1 LRIQRKKPKKRMGGT
16 LKESII
22 KERMHMKKNSQCSKV
37 HGKTKAAAYEIRGFE
52 VVPGGGGSRGAARGI
67 LTTTSIVIDISRG
80 IAINV
85 VHACIHGSFLR
96 SSIGACCIATPT

>member
-1 LRIQRKKPKKRMGGT
+1 MAKQKQLLMKFEGLKLR
-16 LKESII
+16 
-22 KERMHMKKNSQCSKV
+22 
-37 HGKTKAAAYEIRGFE
+37 
-52 VVPGGGGSRGAARGI
+52 RGAARGI

-85 VHACIHGSFLR
+85 VHACIHGSFPH